1 VKQLRQLGEFVRQ
14 IRTRM
19 RLGDLTRERLS
30 LLRMELKGR
39 TAECECLARLPDP
52 WDADLPGH
60 VGARHASIQALK
72 DAVAIRGMLFRTFPE
87 VFSAEIRVYRR
98 APVDRLELI
107 VAGSVSRDQRVPAAV
122 RSLAMR
128 AKLLGF
134 NFWLDEGVL
143 ESLQPEEAVVNS

>member
-1 VKQLRQLGEFVRQ
+1 MQF
-14 IRTRM
+14 
-19 RLGDLTRERLS
+19 GDLTRERLS
-30 LLRMELKGR
+30 LLRMELNGQR
-39 TAECECLARLPDP
+39 AECECVARLPDP

-87 VFSAEIRVYRR
+87 VCSAEIRFYRR
-98 APVDRLELI
+98 ASGQRLELI
-107 VAGSVSRDQRVPAAV
+107 VAGSVSRDQRAPAAV

-134 NFWLDEGVL
+134 DFWLHEGVL
-143 ESLQPEEAVVNS
+143 EKLQPEEATVNS

>member
-1 VKQLRQLGEFVRQ
+1 MKQLWQLGEFVRR

-19 RLGDLTRERLS
+19 QFGDLTRERLA
-30 LLRMELKGR
+30 LLRMQLSGP
-39 TAECECLARLPDP
+39 TAECDCIARLPDP
-52 WDADLPGH
+52 WDADLPGQ

-72 DAVAIRGMLFRTFPE
+72 DAVAIRGMLFRIFPE

-98 APVDRLELI
+98 APGDRLELI
-107 VAGSVSRDQRVPAAV
+107 VAGSVSREQKAPAAV

-143 ESLQPEEAVVNS
+143 ENLQPEELVVNS